1 MQPVLVDF
9 WSVGMFFPREQRA
22 VEDGQQ
28 MPVEDRGQEQGQVAA
43 AGEERHLV
51 TLVTAPAQSLH

>member
-1 MQPVLVDF
+1 
-9 WSVGMFFPREQRA
+9 MFFPGSK
-22 VEDGQQ
+22 VEDGQKCQ
-28 MPVEDRGQEQGQVAA
+28 RRRGQGWGQVAA